1 MIGDDPVY
9 YAPSF
14 FLALTES
21 EFKNAIREL
30 SEEGEKANGSDE
42 SRGQATD

>member
-14 FLALTES
+14 FLALAES

-30 SEEGEKANGSDE
+30 SEEGKKVDGGDGG
-42 SRGQATD
+42 RGQATD

>member
-1 MIGDDPVY
+1 MIGDDSAY

-14 FLALTES
+14 FLTLAES

-30 SEEGEKANGSDE
+30 SEEGEKTDGGDGG
-42 SRGQATD
+42 RGQATD